1 LGIELLLRLSHF
13 EALRPFCPVCKYRG
27 LKEEYPLQIGTV
39 SSESE
44 NQIVEGI
51 LVCSNSLCQSEYPIL
66 DGVPILLP
74 NLRSYISENIF
85 HIVSRTDLGEVADSI
100 LGDCCSQ
107 GSVLDSMKQHL
118 SCYVW
123 GHYSDLDPNESSDS
137 IENASVLHILEQ
149 GLALESAQ
157 SDVGSTSAASTEFGP
172 TLDIGCGPGRTTIAI
187 AEKTQRIALG
197 IDLNFSMLRLAS
209 TILRKKRISYPRR
222 RVGLVYD
229 RREFDVPFS
238 GLDLVDFWACDGLA
252 LPFSKGVF
260 ERVIGMNILDS
271 VAAPQSLLS
280 SIARVL
286 RPNGSAVL
294 ACPYDWTASVTP
306 VEAWIGGH
314 SQRNETSGECAPWLR
329 RILANT
335 SEPTND
341 SEPTLR
347 LVSEL
352 DGLPWTVRMH
362 DRSSMQYHVHLV
374 HARRS
379 RLVQQSAVGA
389 LPTVPST
396 PTVDC

>member
-1 LGIELLLRLSHF
+1 M
-13 EALRPFCPVCKYRG
+13 
-27 LKEEYPLQIGTV
+27 
-39 SSESE
+39 
-44 NQIVEGI
+44 EGI
-51 LVCSNSLCQSEYPIL
+51 LVCTNPLCQSEFPIL

-85 HIVSRTDLGEVADSI
+85 HIVARNDLAEVTESI

-123 GHYSDLDPNESSDS
+123 GHYSDLDPKESTDS
-137 IENASVLHILEQ
+137 IQNASVLQILEQ
-149 GLALESAQ
+149 GLALESAH
-157 SDVGSTSAASTEFGP
+157 SDIGSNDESSTGVGP

-187 AEKTQRIALG
+187 AEKTERLTLG
-197 IDLNFSMLRLAS
+197 IDLNFSILRLAS
-209 TILRKKRISYPRR
+209 TILRKKQISYPRR

-238 GLDLVDFWACDGLA
+238 NLELVDFWACDALA
-252 LPFSKGVF
+252 LPFSEGVF
-260 ERVIGMNILDS
+260 ERAVGMNVLDS
-271 VAAPQSLLS
+271 VAAPQSLLG

-286 RPNGSAVL
+286 EPNGSAIL
-294 ACPYDWTASVTP
+294 ACPYDWTATVTP

-329 RILANT
+329 RFLTDANDAL
-335 SEPTND
+335 NH

-347 LVSEL
+347 FVSEL

-362 DRSSMQYHVHLV
+362 DRSSMLYRVHLV
-374 HARRS
+374 HARR
-379 RLVQQSAVGA
+379 V
-389 LPTVPST
+389 
-396 PTVDC
+396 VDR

>member
-1 LGIELLLRLSHF
+1 MRLSHF
-13 EALRPFCPVCKYRG
+13 ETLRPFCPVCKYRG
-27 LKEEYPLQIGTV
+27 LAEEFPLRIGTV

-51 LVCSNSLCQSEYPIL
+51 LLCTNPVCQSEFPIL

-74 NLRSYISENIF
+74 NLRSYVAENIF
-85 HIVSRTDLGEVADSI
+85 HIVSRTDLSEVTESI

-123 GHYSDLDPNESSDS
+123 GHYSDLDPKESIDS
-137 IENASVLHILEQ
+137 IENASVLQILEQ
-149 GLALESAQ
+149 GFALESAN
-157 SDVGSTSAASTEFGP
+157 SETGATSLNSTSVGP

-187 AEKTQRIALG
+187 AEKTQRLALG

-209 TILRKKRISYPRR
+209 TILRKRQISYPRR
-222 RVGLVYD
+222 RAGLVYD

-238 GLDLVDFWACDGLA
+238 NLELVDFWACDALA
-252 LPFSKGVF
+252 LPFAEGVF
-260 ERVIGMNILDS
+260 DRAVGMNVLDS

-286 RPNGSAVL
+286 GSNASAIL
-294 ACPYDWTASVTP
+294 ACPYDWTATVTP

-329 RILANT
+329 RLMANVNDSSNH
-335 SEPTND
+335 SEPA
-341 SEPTLR
+341 LR
-347 LVSEL
+347 LVSEM

-362 DRSSMQYHVHLV
+362 DRSSMLYRVHLV

-379 RLVQQSAVGA
+379 
-389 LPTVPST
+389 
-396 PTVDC
+396 DCV